1 MLAII
6 TLIINYY
13 SLFCMS
19 QDWKLDAGAY
29 YSGCYRHP
37 HWWVSLAISTMAT
50 GVDSH
55 QHLQP
60 SGWQNSLFLVLGG
73 CLFTVGPGTGLSL
86 YHEMLLIKT
95 RQIIPESPCSV
106 GTENSDTYLKEEM
119 SWFRQGSI
127 KYTRVNLKLISRDE
141 SVCTSLLPSSAWGTP
156 WSFLTHWVSKK
167 KVNPFILI

>member
-119 SWFRQGSI
+119 SWLIQAQI
-127 KYTRVNLKLISRDE
+127 TRPSQLMKACFGHILVERDKRRGNKFVLKIYFNE
-141 SVCTSLLPSSAWGTP
+141 
-156 WSFLTHWVSKK
+156 
-167 KVNPFILI
+167 